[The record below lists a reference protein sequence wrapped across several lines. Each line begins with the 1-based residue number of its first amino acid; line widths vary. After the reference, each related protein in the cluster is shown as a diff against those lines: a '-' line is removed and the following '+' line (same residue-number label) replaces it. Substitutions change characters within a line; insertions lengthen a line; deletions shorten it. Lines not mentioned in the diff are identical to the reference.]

1 MAYRGCQAQSL
12 HQILSNILLVYISLG
27 EPKDLNLQHIGRE
40 NILKIVFFLALNS
53 KNKKKCPE
61 SYRTNFR
68 GRHGA
73 RIELDRI
80 CIGWEGGE
88 YFGFGCGS
96 DDKKNTIYHIS
107 ELGFIPIFPN
117 RSERGRVISSSVQP
131 AQIQLEKPDGL
142 IRSVYLNKSP
152 MANYTDQFFFIDRN
166 SFPYNR

>member
-1 MAYRGCQAQSL
+1 M
-12 HQILSNILLVYISLG
+12 SNILLVYISLG

-53 KNKKKCPE
+53 KNKKKNVQN
-61 SYRTNFR
+61 RTEQILEV
-68 GRHGA
+68 GTVHGLNW
-73 RIELDRI
+73 IEFASDGKGENILD
-80 CIGWEGGE
+80 
-88 YFGFGCGS
+88 S
-96 DDKKNTIYHIS
+96 DADRMTKKNTIYHIS